1 MLFGCNPNDQAMG
14 KGIAFV
20 CSSKPE
26 NGIAKY
32 LKSKLMDL
40 HTTLSL
46 FDEQEKYLWLYVCQ
60 LNSHFP
66 SNRREISYINR
77 LGIFICD
84 QQANIMFY

>member
-1 MLFGCNPNDQAMG
+1 MKTNATQFKNWSKHLLGHPTQILSKGSRGGRMLFGCNPNDQAMG

-40 HTTLSL
+40 QFTH
-46 FDEQEKYLWLYVCQ
+46 
-60 LNSHFP
+60 NSESF
-66 SNRREISYINR
+66 
-77 LGIFICD
+77 
-84 QQANIMFY
+84 